1 MIRAA
6 ILEKPLTPI
15 SVQTLPEPA
24 LEPGAA
30 LLETIFSEVCGT
42 DVHLYHGRLAGVP
55 YPIIPG
61 HINVGRVEK
70 MNGEV
75 FIQ

>member
-15 SVQTLPEPA
+15 GVQSLPEPV

-42 DVHLYHGRLAGVP
+42 DVHLYLIQLSPATSTS
-55 YPIIPG
+55 
-61 HINVGRVEK
+61 VGLK
-70 MNGEV
+70 K
-75 FIQ
+75 

>member
-15 SVQTLPEPA
+15 GIQTLPEPV

-30 LLETIFSEVCGT
+30 LLETVYSEVCGT
-42 DVHLYHGRLAGVP
+42 DVHLYQDRKSV
-55 YPIIPG
+55 
-61 HINVGRVEK
+61 V
-70 MNGEV
+70 
-75 FIQ
+75 